1 MSSVGPGSLLCQV
14 IDQRPIS
21 YLEHWVGVVS
31 RGWFSLATDSG
42 LYSETQGIMQ
52 AQKLSHPVV

>member
-21 YLEHWVGVVS
+21 YLKRWVGVVS

-42 LYSETQGIMQ
+42 L
-52 AQKLSHPVV
+52 